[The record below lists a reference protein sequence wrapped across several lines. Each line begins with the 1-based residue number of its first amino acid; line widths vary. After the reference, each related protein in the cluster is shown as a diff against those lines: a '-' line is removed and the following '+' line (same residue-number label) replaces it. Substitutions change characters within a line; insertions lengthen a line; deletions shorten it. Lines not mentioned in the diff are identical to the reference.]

1 MIIPRNDPKQPDAP
15 VADAIF
21 LNTICRYLDPRR
33 LVTTELYLRGPVY
46 KPIWISA
53 GINIVAGVATSE
65 VREAV
70 KRALLSFLAPIQS
83 SSGLTDSLTSLTTPT
98 YASAQKGWPL
108 SKAVTAREL
117 LAVAS
122 RVSGVL
128 LVNDVLI
135 AEDTKPASDQ
145 VPMNGLE
152 LPRVMGISVSI
163 GEPMDLDSLR
173 GQTPIVAAPATRI
186 VPVPVIPEEC

>member
-1 MIIPRNDPKQPDAP
+1 
-15 VADAIF
+15 
-21 LNTICRYLDPRR
+21 
-33 LVTTELYLRGPVY
+33 
-46 KPIWISA
+46 
-53 GINIVAGVATSE
+53 VATAE

-70 KRALLSFLAPIQS
+70 KRALLDFLAPIS
-83 SSGLTDSLTSLTTPT
+83 STSGLTDSLTSLTTPA
-98 YASAQKGWPL
+98 YATAQNGWPL

-135 AEDTKPASDQ
+135 AEDTKPSSDQ
-145 VPMNGLE
+145 IPMNGLE

-163 GEPMDLDSLR
+163 GDPMDLDSLR
-173 GQTPIVAAPATRI
+173 GQTPVTAAPATRI

>member
-1 MIIPRNDPKQPDAP
+1 MRPPP
-15 VADAIF
+15 
-21 LNTICRYLDPRR
+21 C
-33 LVTTELYLRGPVY
+33 
-46 KPIWISA
+46 IWIST
-53 GINIVAGVATSE
+53 GINVVAGVSIAE

-70 KRALLSFLAPIQS
+70 KQAIFAFLAPLSNTS
-83 SSGLTDSLTSLTTPT
+83 SITDNLTSLTTPA
-98 YASAQKGWPL
+98 YASSQQGWPL

-135 AEDTKPASDQ
+135 AEDNKPATEQIS
-145 VPMNGLE
+145 MSGLE
-152 LPRVMGISVSI
+152 LPRVLGIAVTI
-163 GEPMDLDSLR
+163 GDPMEIDLLR
-173 GQTPIVAAPATRI
+173 GQTGATAATGTTTSVPGRI